1 MSLISGIKQKC
12 TINIL
17 MEERNEKLPQ
27 SINYNPYIKELDL
40 SCNNVVSS
48 MIVGQI
54 KVLRLLISFL
64 RFKRIFPY

>member
-1 MSLISGIKQKC
+1 
-12 TINIL
+12 

-40 SCNNVVSS
+40 SCNNVVKSV
-48 MIVGQI
+48 IAGQI
-54 KVLRLLISFL
+54 KVHVLRLLISFL